1 MLNKFLTKNFIPASS
16 KTSIKMKMVVD
27 DEMALSEH
35 IEEFS
40 QRLIFCISLLVAITL
55 FCFADVK
62 EIVRVFQAPAI
73 GVKFLQFAPG
83 EYFFASVG
91 LKNGNLVELGSRT
104 LAAVGVGNTISEAEK
119 IAEQKIKTVEGPLF
133 HRKDIG
139 TKKVIEKRI
148 RHMNELR

>member
-1 MLNKFLTKNFIPASS
+1 MGTLDKIDIKFKNKATVCKYAVPKGYPDNPVIGMPIYVNDSPAS
-16 KTSIKMKMVVD
+16 
-27 DEMALSEH
+27 L
-35 IEEFS
+35 
-40 QRLIFCISLLVAITL
+40 
-55 FCFADVK
+55 
-62 EIVRVFQAPAI
+62 
-73 GVKFLQFAPG
+73 G

>member
-1 MLNKFLTKNFIPASS
+1 MPIYVNDSPAS
-16 KTSIKMKMVVD
+16 
-27 DEMALSEH
+27 L
-35 IEEFS
+35 
-40 QRLIFCISLLVAITL
+40 
-55 FCFADVK
+55 
-62 EIVRVFQAPAI
+62 
-73 GVKFLQFAPG
+73 G